1 MTMIVECKDRDRIL
15 RDSEPLELAALET
28 HARTC
33 AACARELTAWNA
45 ISAAAREM
53 QKSWE
58 SPALWPR
65 IEKALAQQV
74 NESPHPTRRWNFA
87 LLRFSAVPWQMAMAV
102 ALLAVLTTSV
112 AWVVRHRSESPI
124 WQDHQLLTN
133 SALNEVERAEVAYL
147 KAIGKLAEQ
156 ARPRLENPASPL
168 VASYRERLVVIDA
181 AITDLRANIEQN
193 HSNTHLR
200 LELAAMYREKK
211 GTLEAVVREE

>member
-1 MTMIVECKDRDRIL
+1 
-15 RDSEPLELAALET
+15 
-28 HARTC
+28 
-33 AACARELTAWNA
+33 
-45 ISAAAREM
+45 
-53 QKSWE
+53 
-58 SPALWPR
+58 
-65 IEKALAQQV
+65 
-74 NESPHPTRRWNFA
+74 
-87 LLRFSAVPWQMAMAV
+87 
-102 ALLAVLTTSV
+102 
-112 AWVVRHRSESPI
+112 
-124 WQDHQLLTN
+124 
-133 SALNEVERAEVAYL
+133 VERAEAAYL